1 MESKPCAERFFGSGM
16 YSEFDVLVLWKLKT
30 QNDVLNSNSLVDVWL
45 DLDLRY

>member
-1 MESKPCAERFFGSGM
+1 M